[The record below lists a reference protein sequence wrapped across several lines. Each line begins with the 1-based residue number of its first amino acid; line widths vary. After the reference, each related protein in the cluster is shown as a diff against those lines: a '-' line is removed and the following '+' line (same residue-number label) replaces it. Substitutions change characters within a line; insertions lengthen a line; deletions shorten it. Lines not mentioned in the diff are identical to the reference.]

1 MARRSLCALD
11 YVFLQLLN
19 LRGDTKIV
27 AIKQPNGVIHVIDKV
42 LLPEM

>member
-1 MARRSLCALD
+1 MARRPLCALD

-19 LRGDTKIV
+19 LQGDTRI
-27 AIKQPNGVIHVIDKV
+27 AAAKQPNGVIHVIDKI